1 MQNYLN
7 QRSMGAVLGGVMG
20 FIYSLLSQT
29 VNYFVIPDLPL
40 YSDGNIIYRILF
52 GTLIGAFLGFLVNA
66 FANGVT
72 GVVIGSLLGTAAVVF
87 GGLSKAANTS
97 TEATAL
103 VALTLLYTFI
113 PITVLFF
120 PLTALLRWAAGYY
133 HHEGVV
139 TIGGMFTRW
148 RNMRVILGLIALS
161 AVFGSFV
168 IIPEE
173 GRMML
178 AKMDEYINSVQA
190 SGVENVPTAF
200 HQVADVVHSAS
211 STYTLEW
218 TDDLSKYPY
227 SLGSEESPSQVNA
240 LLNVVFARFE
250 SGEKIACVF
259 RMSGALYTCSVVK

>member
-1 MQNYLN
+1 
-7 QRSMGAVLGGVMG
+7 MGL
-20 FIYSLLSQT
+20 IYSLLSQT
-29 VNYFVIPDLPL
+29 VNYFVVPDLPL
-40 YSDGNIIYRILF
+40 YSDGNIVFRILF

-120 PLTALLRWAAGYY
+120 PLTGLLRWAAGYY

-148 RNMRVILGLIALS
+148 RYMRVILGLIALS
-161 AVFGSFV
+161 AFFGSFV

-178 AKMDEYINSVQA
+178 AKMNEYIISVQA
-190 SGVENVPTAF
+190 SGVENGPTTF
-200 HQVADVVHSAS
+200 HQVADVVIGAS

-259 RMSGALYTCSVVK
+259 RMSGALYTCSEVK

>member
-1 MQNYLN
+1 
-7 QRSMGAVLGGVMG
+7 MGAVLGGVMG
-20 FIYSLLSQT
+20 LIYSLLSQT
-29 VNYFVIPDLPL
+29 ANYFVVPDLPL
-40 YSDGNIIYRILF
+40 YSDGNIVFRILI

-103 VALTLLYTFI
+103 VVLTLLYTFI

-148 RNMRVILGLIALS
+148 RYMRVILGLIALS

-178 AKMDEYINSVQA
+178 AKMNEYILSVQTA
-190 SGVENVPTAF
+190 GMENVPPTF
-200 HQVADVVHSAS
+200 RQVADVVQVAS
-211 STYTLEW
+211 STFTLEW

-227 SLGSEESPSQVNA
+227 SLGSEESPTQVNA
-240 LLNVVFARFE
+240 LLNIIFARFE

-259 RMSGALYTCSVVK
+259 RMSGALYTCSVVE